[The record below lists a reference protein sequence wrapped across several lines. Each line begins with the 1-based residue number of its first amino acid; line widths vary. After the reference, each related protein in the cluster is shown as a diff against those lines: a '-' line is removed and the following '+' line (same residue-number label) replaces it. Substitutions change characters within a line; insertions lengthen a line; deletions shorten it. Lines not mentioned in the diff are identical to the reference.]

1 MAKIE
6 LENKNKCR
14 TYLALEDC
22 EIGDIVLINKE
33 IYIITDGDSYSTTF
47 ILVNLKTGE
56 QEEFDYDI
64 VCACYQKS
72 LHFDRSDFQEYKYI
86 N

>member
-6 LENKNKCR
+6 WGNKNKR
-14 TYLALEDC
+14 KKYLTLEDC
-22 EIGDIVLINKE
+22 EVGDIVLLNEE
-33 IYIITDGDSYSTTF
+33 IYIITDGAGYSTTF

-64 VCACYQKS
+64 VCARYEKS
-72 LHFDRSDFQEYKYI
+72 LLFDMSDFQEYGYAD
-86 N
+86 